1 MASTNDTAAW
11 VEQRLASLESDLAP
25 EPNPQHAW
33 TRLARRRQRKSA
45 VVRRVFWIGAASA
58 AACLIL
64 TAFPAPR
71 VFAARCVAACAI
83 EGAKVSQ
90 FVLSSFSQTRPSARV
105 LAPDF
110 TLSDSSGAPV
120 RLSDFRGKVVLL
132 NFWATWCAP
141 CLREIPWFIEFQRSH
156 PDLVIL
162 GVSLDDKGWAAVQPF
177 AAQMHINYRLAMA
190 TPDLIRAYGGLRAV
204 PATFIVDRSGRIAA
218 VHIGLISKTE
228 YQAGIESALKETQP

>member
-1 MASTNDTAAW
+1 MS
-11 VEQRLASLESDLAP
+11 P
-25 EPNPQHAW
+25 
-33 TRLARRRQRKSA
+33 ARPPA
-45 VVRRVFWIGAASA
+45 GAKA
-58 AACLIL
+58 AADRK
-64 TAFPAPR
+64 A
-71 VFAARCVAACAI
+71 
-83 EGAKVSQ
+83 
-90 FVLSSFSQTRPSARV
+90 
-105 LAPDF
+105 APDF
-110 TLSDSSGAPV
+110 TIEDASGHQV
-120 RLSDFRGKVVLL
+120 RLSDYKGKVVLL
-132 NFWATWCAP
+132 NFWATWCGP
-141 CLREIPWFIEFQRSH
+141 CEVEIPWFIEFQRSH